1 MYYQR
6 IGKVKVRP
14 INYPTTK
21 TQRHI
26 VTIKSIVALVLISLI
41 LINGFAHAADTQ
53 AKILSSKLQDIET
66 IYTSDTQEAL
76 TLAKAL
82 YSQFPDNGKVNA
94 WLGRLYPIFSEFE
107 LGYQFAKQALEMNIS
122 AYDKTYMYL
131 SIANYYKYKQSAF
144 QQFEHLEQ
152 AIQYAKK
159 TEDPELILEVLSIY
173 SGELAINNRIDQ
185 AMEYMSESYDL
196 IDTVSSPEA
205 LSTMFNSL
213 CTIYIKTGHMDAAIE
228 AMLKSIQYVTQ
239 TGNTQQLS
247 VAYYNLADIYIK
259 TKEYKQA
266 ISAYQQSEHYS
277 RDSGDILGIAY
288 AYMGMGRSYLQT
300 KQYDLALKVLLD
312 AEQRFLP
319 ENHVGNLIQIYGD
332 LANTQV
338 NLKQYDEAQDTLN
351 KLNTLKP
358 YQTENSQ
365 GVYLRALETQANILF
380 ATKRFEQA
388 YQVQKQYLNQL
399 SAYHKKQIEI
409 SNESAFENLKN
420 SIYAKDNQLLV
431 LENQLKKAELDKH
444 KKQTNLLLVTAMF
457 AICIAVF
464 VTFILSRNIKLQT
477 KLDKLA
483 TTDELTGLF
492 NRRKIMNILSQ
503 RFNRFKKSE
512 QPLYVCMFD
521 LDLFKSINDKHGH
534 VMGDT
539 VLKSI
544 ADSAIK
550 LFGPEQPIGRYG
562 GEEFLIILNSE
573 SYQAAHSQ
581 LEVFRKTVENITIDG
596 LNESVTISLGLS
608 EASNN
613 DAYQTDIIQ
622 RADTA
627 LYDAKKSGRN
637 KLCGK

>member
-6 IGKVKVRP
+6 IDKVKVSP
-14 INYPTTK
+14 INYPIPQ

-26 VTIKSIVALVLISLI
+26 ITIKSIAALVLISLI
-41 LINGFAHAADTQ
+41 LINGFAHAENSQ
-53 AKILSSKLQDIET
+53 PQMLSSKLQDIET
-66 IYTSDTQEAL
+66 IYTSDTQQAL
-76 TLAKAL
+76 TLAKEL
-82 YSQFPDNGKVNA
+82 HTQYPDNGKVNA

-107 LGYQFAKQALEMNIS
+107 LGYQFAKQALEMNIP

-131 SIANYYKYKQSAF
+131 SIASYYKYKQSAF

-173 SGELAINNRIDQ
+173 SGELAVNNRIDQ

-196 IDTVSSPEA
+196 IDTVSSPET
-205 LSTMFNSL
+205 LSTMFNAL

-300 KQYDLALKVLLD
+300 KQYELALNVLLD

-332 LANTQV
+332 LANTQF
-338 NLKQYDEAQDTLN
+338 NLQQYDEAQITLN

-365 GVYLRALETQANILF
+365 AVYLRAMETQANVLF
-380 ATKRFEQA
+380 AIKRFEQA
-388 YQVQKQYLNQL
+388 YKVQKEYINQL
-399 SAYHKKQIEI
+399 RGYHKKQIEI

-503 RFNRFKKSE
+503 RFNRFKKSK

-521 LDLFKSINDKHGH
+521 LDLFKNINDKHGH

-581 LEVFRKTVENITIDG
+581 LEIFRKAVEEITIDG
-596 LNESVTISLGLS
+596 LNDSVTISLGLS
-608 EASNN
+608 EASTN

-622 RADTA
+622 RADKA